1 LAEDGKRRKQMDCIF
16 CKLASGEIPTEA
28 VYEDEEMIAFN
39 DMEPQ
44 APVHVLII
52 PKRHIASLDAVSES
66 DEDKELLGHILSKIH
81 VIAEKLGLENG
92 YRLVANTGRDANQTV
107 QHVHFHLLG
116 GRSLGWPPG

>member
-1 LAEDGKRRKQMDCIF
+1 MMDCIF
-16 CKLASGEIPTEA
+16 CKLASGEIPTDA
-28 VYEDEEMIAFN
+28 VYEDEEMIAFG

-66 DEDKELLGHILSKIH
+66 AEDKELLGHILSKVH

-107 QHVHFHLLG
+107 QHIHFHLLG
-116 GRSLGWPPG
+116 GRSFGWPPG